1 MSISADIDQ
10 PHLHFKYDGYDA
22 DRHTLPARELGAA
35 LVALDKLTSILF
47 NSLQAQKAISRTPSK
62 SFISLMAKPPE
73 QGSVELPAIIADNAW
88 LLPLASEIS
97 SAVRGKLVEHFV
109 NYVLLL
115 FGGRNAEAEKTM
127 DRLLDI
133 LQESQQLQYDDKQR
147 EREDRQ
153 REREHVQK
161 IIHELASTQKASAK
175 EIVKPIG
182 RSSREFSA
190 YTEAK
195 TVVIDEAT
203 ADAIRSKEE
212 VEVSDLVEMEF
223 RVDGVVLQERKL
235 RVFDPEDASR
245 QLWVQIADPAFD
257 EEPNV
262 YLQALVEHRSLRL
275 TGKATRSKANG
286 RLVKFHAIDAEIV
299 DP

>member
-1 MSISADIDQ
+1 MSISAEHHQ
-10 PHLHFKYDGYDA
+10 PNLHFKYDGHDA
-22 DRHTLPARELGAA
+22 DRHVLPARELGGA

-47 NSLQAQKAISRTPSK
+47 NSLQAQKPIPRTPSK

-73 QGSVELPAIIADNAW
+73 QGSVDLPALITESAW
-88 LLPLASEIS
+88 LLPLAADMGA
-97 SAVRGKLVEHFV
+97 AVRGKLVEHFV

-133 LQESQQLQYDDKQR
+133 VQKSQQLQH
-147 EREDRQ
+147 EDRQ
-153 REREHVQK
+153 KERDDRQLEREHVRQ
-161 IIHELASTQKASAK
+161 IVHELASTQRAAAK
-175 EIVKPIG
+175 VVVKPIG

-190 YTEAK
+190 YTDDESII
-195 TVVIDEAT
+195 IDEAT

-223 RVDGVVLQERKL
+223 RVDGLVRQERKL
-235 RVFDPEDASR
+235 RVFDPENADR
-245 QLWVQIADPAFD
+245 ELWVQIADPTFD

-262 YLQALVEHRSLRL
+262 YLQALVEHRTLRL
-275 TGKATRSKANG
+275 IGKSTRNKASG
-286 RLVKFHAIDAEIV
+286 KLVKFHAINAEIA